1 MFFKRFQK
9 GFIFMKAK
17 YIPNILSVLRL
28 FMSFAFAA
36 VFIWGYPD
44 YVMLSGVTDVVDGIL
59 ARKFGWV
66 TNAGK
71 ILDPLA
77 DKLMQC
83 TALICLVFW
92 EIVPWWILILI
103 VVKELLMGCGAIVL
117 FRKSHEIGVSKY
129 FGKAYTVLFYAVI
142 MLFLLFQDRL
152 SVHEWAT
159 HALCIFMAAMAFC
172 VLTLYYISYL
182 KNKTKKRRK
191 ATTDGN
197 VCKMP

>member
-1 MFFKRFQK
+1 
-9 GFIFMKAK
+9 MKAK
-17 YIPNILSVLRL
+17 YIPNILSIIRL

-36 VFIWGYPD
+36 IFIWGYPN
-44 YVMLSGVTDVVDGIL
+44 YVMLAAIIFILSGVTDVVDGIL

-83 TALICLVFW
+83 TALLCLVFR

-103 VVKELLMGCGAIVL
+103 VLKELLMGCGAIVL
-117 FRKSHEIGVSKY
+117 FKKSREIGVAKY
-129 FGKAYTVLFYAVI
+129 FGKAYTVIFYAVI
-142 MLFLLFQDRL
+142 MLFLLFQDWL
-152 SVHEWAT
+152 GANMWAT
-159 HALCIFMAAMAFC
+159 YALCIFTAVIAFG
-172 VLTLYYISYL
+172 VLVLYYISYL
-182 KNKTKKRRK
+182 KNKMKKQRK